1 MKLVGTVYSLQSL
14 NDIAQQVCPYGGS
27 VKVVDAKQIKILAQG
42 VQLTLEQS
50 GIADPLTEAL
60 LFGEIDLPLSVVDL
74 WFDTLKGTLV
84 GAQLDLHADEARLV
98 RRFSC

>member
-1 MKLVGTVYSLQSL
+1 MKLVGTVYSLQAL
-14 NDIAQQVCPYGGS
+14 NDIAQLVCPEGGI
-27 VKVVDAKQIKILAQG
+27 VKGVDAKQFQISAQG

-50 GIADPLTEAL
+50 GNADPLTEAL

-74 WFDTLKGTLV
+74 WFESLKGALV
-84 GAQLDLHADEARLV
+84 GGQLDLHADEARLV